1 MAETA
6 ARSPGTQDQHTP
18 EITGIHHNCGLYGAY
33 VPRPMH
39 LDGYIQPA
47 MRAIQTRGQAG
58 AGLAY
63 LDSCGAL
70 QMVKRE
76 GLVDEALPPSTTR
89 LLGETRIF
97 MAHLRYPTSGSEG
110 DTQPFQ
116 FQGGGGGEPFILEHN
131 GTAYPDGDEKL
142 SDTYRIGQQLE
153 AMGGFS
159 EEHMVELLSD
169 LDGAYNLMV
178 LTTNGMYVAV
188 DPNRF
193 HPLRYGVLKSG
204 GTVLASEDVALL
216 ANHAPED
223 FVSIGDV
230 PRGMLAK
237 VTTKGLNKLWDDPRA
252 QGRREGKCSFEEGY
266 LKSFENHETN
276 EHRTRWG
283 HALAGRLQEE
293 GVAEGAHIVPVLNSG
308 LTYAQAI
315 HEVLR
320 EHPLAYDESA
330 KKGTLLRKIE
340 PSQRTFIESGKVR
353 DEKIKKKYEI
363 AEEVDGKDIVLVDDS
378 VVRGNTMKRLVH
390 DFLDHGANTVHLAIG
405 LPPITHPC
413 FHGVA
418 FATKQELIFNM
429 LEGHSDALQE
439 YQAHF
444 ARWLCEGE
452 NGEVDDML
460 VSRVRITHLPFEDFQ
475 AELGDEWC
483 YHCMTG
489 ELPDGVEV
497 PVEVRTCGYAT
508 V

>member
-1 MAETA
+1 MAETL
-6 ARSPGTQDQHTP
+6 RPPNTPDQHTP
-18 EITGIHHNCGLYGAY
+18 ETTGIHHNCGLYGAY
-33 VPRPMH
+33 LPQPIG

-63 LDSCGAL
+63 LDSCSGL

-76 GLVDEALPPSTTR
+76 GLVDEALPSTTME

-110 DTQPFQ
+110 DTQPFR
-116 FQGGGGGEPFILEHN
+116 FEGGDAGESFIIEHN

-159 EEHMVELLSD
+159 EANMVELLSE
-169 LDGAYNLMV
+169 LEGAYNLMV
-178 LTTNGMYVAV
+178 LTRRGMYVAV
-188 DPNRF
+188 DPSRF

-204 GTVLASEDVALL
+204 GVILGSENVALL
-216 ANHAPED
+216 ANHALED
-223 FVSIGDV
+223 FVSIEDV
-230 PRGMLAK
+230 PKGMLAK
-237 VTTKGLNKLWDDPRA
+237 VTTKGLAELWRDPRTDE
-252 QGRREGKCSFEEGY
+252 RPEGKCSFEEGY
-266 LKSFENHETN
+266 LKSFENVETN
-276 EHRTRWG
+276 EHRIRWG
-283 HALAGRLQEE
+283 HALARRLQED

-315 HEVLR
+315 HEVLTD
-320 EHPLAYDESA
+320 HPLAYDDAEQ
-330 KKGTLLRKIE
+330 KGTLLRKIE
-340 PSQRTFIESGKVR
+340 PSQRTFIESEKVR

-363 AEEVDGKDIVLVDDS
+363 AAEVDGKDIVLVDDS

-390 DFLDHGANTVHLAIG
+390 DFLDHGAQTVHLAIG

-429 LEGHSDALQE
+429 LNGNSDALQE

-452 NGEVDDML
+452 NGDMNEAL

-489 ELPDGVEV
+489 ELPGGVEV
-497 PVEVRTCGYAT
+497 PVEVRTRGYVT